1 MKTKLTLSSLLAICF
16 MMTSCYTT
24 KIANGNLTKESP
36 VVKVNSVKN
45 HFLIYGLVPLKSEYE
60 AKKYVGEKENYVIQ
74 TQHTFV
80 DGLLNVITFGIYNP
94 TTTSFYLPVND
105 VTK

>member
-1 MKTKLTLSSLLAICF
+1 MKRKLTVSGLLAACI
-16 MMTSCYTT
+16 MMSSCYTT
-24 KIANGNLTKESP
+24 KIANGNLTPDSP

-45 HFLIYGLVPLKSEYE
+45 HFLIYGLVPLKNGYQ

-94 TTTSFYLPVND
+94 TTTTFYLPIND
-105 VTK
+105 TQK